1 MYKYWLGLILFSSS
15 SWLFAQGNYVFPPN
29 PTPTAPAASQGLP
42 TQVLP
47 SQPSQALA
55 NSGYQPTTAY
65 PYPAYPYAVY
75 PNMGMQPYY
84 PMQALT
90 QSPQMP
96 QAQTWPYPYAAYPNT
111 MGRPPANLGMPAP
124 NAVQTPAPSYAY
136 TSPYNPNQPARPGPK
151 PAPAPEVKKET
162 KPWGDTR
169 YIWPDFYTEQ
179 TSDAWDKMIN
189 APHELGYMPGGWRF
203 PSFSSPDPVTV
214 GDAVANQ
221 VPPIVEEVPNFM
233 NFTN

>member
-1 MYKYWLGLILFSSS
+1 MYKYLLGLVLFSSS
-15 SWLFAQGNYVFPPN
+15 ALLFAQGNYIFPPN
-29 PTPTAPAASQGLP
+29 PAPNATA
-42 TQVLP
+42 
-47 SQPSQALA
+47 SQALP
-55 NSGYQPTTAY
+55 SGYYPSTAY
-65 PYPAYPYAVY
+65 AYPVY
-75 PNMGMQPYY
+75 PYSYYSQPLGMQPYY
-84 PMQALT
+84 PNY
-90 QSPQMP
+90 P
-96 QAQTWPYPYAAYPNT
+96 QAPMPMSQVPSGAYPYL
-111 MGRPPANLGMPAP
+111 MGQPPASLGMPALQP
-124 NAVQTPAPSYAY
+124 MQPPAPSYAY
-136 TSPYNPNQPARPGPK
+136 TSPYDPNQPARPGPK

-179 TSDAWDKMIN
+179 SSDLWDKMIN